1 MKLEITIKTFFF
13 FFSQRIGSSSLMLGR
28 IEGRRRMRWQRIRWL
43 DGITES
49 KNMNLSKLQ
58 ETVKDREAR
67 CAAVFGVAKSQTW
80 LSDWITIIKM
90 SISILFIGWKKNQRK
105 FHDLLPYF
113 LLPPI
118 GNRLY
123 LWNTFLPCCHVS
135 ITFVLDS
142 LERDLVILCPIWS
155 LILKS

>member
-13 FFSQRIGSSSLMLGR
+13 FFPTNWLFISDAGKDWRQEENEMTEDLMIGWHHWIKEHEFEQTPGDS
-28 IEGRRRMRWQRIRWL
+28 EGQ
-43 DGITES
+43 GS
-49 KNMNLSKLQ
+49 
-58 ETVKDREAR
+58 TV
-67 CAAVFGVAKSQTW
+67 CAVFGVAKSQTW